1 MRTMTPVNRILRTG
15 IEFPK
20 HTDPW
25 WRNPRDVFP
34 ADLPAGLPPIR
45 PHVDHVIPTITDDL
59 PKVSRRPRY
68 SPDEHKEIKDQ
79 IEALR
84 QKGFIQPSASPWGAT
99 ILFAPKKNGKLRMCF
114 DYRQLNNVTRE
125 DRYSLPRIDELLD
138 HLKGATVFSGIDL
151 ASGYHQDPGS
161 RLDYF
166 LAAASRWVLP
176 KRRRTGGAAAGCGRP
191 RCVWVQVPPAATPM
205 APARLHA
212 GIHRRRAAGLNADD
226 DATP

>member
-1 MRTMTPVNRILRTG
+1 MP
-15 IEFPK
+15 PS
-20 HTDPW
+20 
-25 WRNPRDVFP
+25 P
-34 ADLPAGLPPIR
+34 A
-45 PHVDHVIPTITDDL
+45 TT
-59 PKVSRRPRY
+59 
-68 SPDEHKEIKDQ
+68 EE
-79 IEALR
+79 
-84 QKGFIQPSASPWGAT
+84 
-99 ILFAPKKNGKLRMCF
+99 
-114 DYRQLNNVTRE
+114 NN
-125 DRYSLPRIDELLD
+125 YNFLLD
-138 HLKGATVFSGIDL
+138 DVAGYQGKGRVMVLGDL
-151 ASGYHQDPGS
+151 NARVGSAIAPFDDPGS

>member
-1 MRTMTPVNRILRTG
+1 MDVRKSVL
-15 IEFPK
+15 FPNTIDSGTISC
-20 HTDPW
+20 H
-25 WRNPRDVFP
+25 
-34 ADLPAGLPPIR
+34 IR
-45 PHVDHVIPTITDDL
+45 HI
-59 PKVSRRPRY
+59 S
-68 SPDEHKEIKDQ
+68 
-79 IEALR
+79 
-84 QKGFIQPSASPWGAT
+84 
-99 ILFAPKKNGKLRMCF
+99 
-114 DYRQLNNVTRE
+114 
-125 DRYSLPRIDELLD
+125 
-138 HLKGATVFSGIDL
+138 
-151 ASGYHQDPGS
+151 DPGS

>member
-1 MRTMTPVNRILRTG
+1 MSG
-15 IEFPK
+15 Q
-20 HTDPW
+20 
-25 WRNPRDVFP
+25 
-34 ADLPAGLPPIR
+34 DLPVTPI
-45 PHVDHVIPTITDDL
+45 HHLT
-59 PKVSRRPRY
+59 
-68 SPDEHKEIKDQ
+68 
-79 IEALR
+79 LR
-84 QKGFIQPSASPWGAT
+84 GCLK
-99 ILFAPKKNGKLRMCF
+99 LFLRSWVV
-114 DYRQLNNVTRE
+114 R
-125 DRYSLPRIDELLD
+125 LLCR
-138 HLKGATVFSGIDL
+138 
-151 ASGYHQDPGS
+151 QDPGS